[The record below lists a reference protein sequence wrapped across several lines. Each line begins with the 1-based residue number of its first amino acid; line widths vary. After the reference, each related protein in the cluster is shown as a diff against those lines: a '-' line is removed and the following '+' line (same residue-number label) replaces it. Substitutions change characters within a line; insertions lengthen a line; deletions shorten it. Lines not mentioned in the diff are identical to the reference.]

1 MSLLRTGRFAEAIAE
16 AERARRR
23 DPLSFAAQVNVG
35 AAYRAAGQHDRAI
48 VELRRALQITPG
60 HNRALFQLGITYVVM
75 GRFADAVRE
84 LEAALDASTG
94 RNPRMDAYRGYAYAR
109 AGRPLDA
116 RRVLADLEA
125 RRREQYVSSF
135 GIALIHDVLG
145 EKAEALQAIE
155 RACDERAVEFGQ
167 MVQYPAFTTIASEPR
182 FQAVMQRVNLP
193 R

>member
-1 MSLLRTGRFAEAIAE
+1 
-16 AERARRR
+16 
-23 DPLSFAAQVNVG
+23 LSFAAQINVG

-60 HNRALFQLGITYVVM
+60 HNRALFQLGITYVLM
-75 GRFADAVRE
+75 GRFDDAVRE
-84 LEAALDASTG
+84 LEAALQASTG

-116 RRVLADLEA
+116 RRVLTDLEA

-145 EKAEALQAIE
+145 ETAEALQAIE
-155 RACDERAVEFGQ
+155 RACDDRAVEFAQ
-167 MVQYPAFTTIASEPR
+167 MAQYPAFTTIATEPR
-182 FQAVMQRVNLP
+182 FRTVMERVNLP